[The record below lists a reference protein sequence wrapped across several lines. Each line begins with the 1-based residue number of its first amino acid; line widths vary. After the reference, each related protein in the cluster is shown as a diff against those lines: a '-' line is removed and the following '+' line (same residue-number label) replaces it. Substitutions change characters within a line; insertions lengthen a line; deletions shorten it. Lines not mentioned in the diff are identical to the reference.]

1 MYTEGMPS
9 GTREVRDWGRV
20 VASILSRARDERGL
34 SYRAIGTLSGVQ
46 YTQVQRMITGKKVMT
61 LDEFVAIAEALGL
74 VPVEVLR
81 EAEERLAAEAGV
93 GNITELSASAVA
105 VDVGAG
111 GVVVPMRRRGVYGSG
126 QVVEELPEGAL
137 ERAAAQ
143 VVEGDVEDEVGGFGR
158 RP

>member
-1 MYTEGMPS
+1 MPS

-61 LDEFVAIAEALGL
+61 LDEFIAIAEALGL
-74 VPVEVLR
+74 APVEVLR
-81 EAEERLAAEAGV
+81 EAKERLEPGTA
-93 GNITELSASAVA
+93 
-105 VDVGAG
+105 
-111 GVVVPMRRRGVYGSG
+111 
-126 QVVEELPEGAL
+126 
-137 ERAAAQ
+137 
-143 VVEGDVEDEVGGFGR
+143 